1 MRSRRRGLCALRIP
15 LLALVLVLSACVDQ
29 RIVVTTPTPT
39 PVRTSSA
46 PSASPTATASPTP
59 TPTPSPTPL
68 ISARGLIVVREPLAN
83 MRVKSPLTISGD
95 ASVFEANL
103 IWQVTDTAG
112 RVIAGGI
119 TTATA
124 GAPARGTF
132 SVTATYADPPSDVIG
147 FAEVFT
153 RSPRDGNID
162 EIVRVPI
169 ILAGR

>member
-1 MRSRRRGLCALRIP
+1 VRT
-15 LLALVLVLSACVDQ
+15 LLVAVVVLASACVDQ
-29 RIVVTTPTPT
+29 RVVVTTPTPT
-39 PVRTSSA
+39 PVRTSFT
-46 PSASPTATASPTP
+46 PTPSPTLTASPTP
-59 TPTPSPTPL
+59 TPTPAPTPL

-83 MRVKSPLTISGD
+83 ARVKSPLTISGD

-112 RVIAGGI
+112 RVLAGGI

-132 SVTATYADPPSDVIG
+132 TITATYTDPPSDAIG